1 MLIVEH
7 CESGNCMSIYE
18 YLSFEKILEVIL
30 NFLHVL
36 KLGRYIH
43 ISYDLVCIIGLFKV
57 VQ

>member
-7 CESGNCMSIYE
+7 CESGNCLSIYE
-18 YLSFEKILEVIL
+18 SFEKILEVIL